1 MQISK
6 LSTQSFGHEHKCSSC
21 VSKRQESYSNPN
33 KTQNNGLTVTRNALI
48 AALVGLLSSCQS
60 DTYTISTTEEG
71 YPIIYNQDG
80 DCIDFVPR
88 SLQKEYDK
96 IMEEKELNN

>member
-6 LSTQSFGHEHKCSSC
+6 LSTQSFGHERKYSTSI
-21 VSKRQESYSNPN
+21 SQRQENYSTPD
-33 KTQNNGLTVTRNALI
+33 KTQNKGLTVTRNSLI